1 MSDSVGLRSLPEV
14 RRYESTPVHI
24 SGVALMFVGIGMAIS
39 AVVALIDGGGGAA
52 ALGAS
57 AAISAGVGSTMYR
70 STTASDRADSP
81 LAFAA
86 VAWAWLAVSIAGTMP
101 YLFSGVIAWS
111 EADNALFE
119 SISGFTCTGAT
130 ILADIDGVAHGIL
143 FFRSMT
149 QWFGGMGLIVLAVSV
164 LPALKVGGLELIAN
178 EAPGPTADRFTPRI
192 AATARRLWMLY
203 GAFTL
208 AVTLA
213 LLAAGTSLFD
223 AVAHAFTTV
232 ATGGFSTYSRSIAEF
247 DSVAVELV
255 LIAGM
260 ITCGASFSIHWHLIT
275 RTRSQRRSYSELRWY
290 LGLIGGAAVA
300 LLVLN
305 SGKLGFG
312 DNVREAAFYAA
323 SLGSNTGYGLTDY
336 AHEQLWTP
344 SAQLVLLAL
353 FVIGGMTGSTAGGI
367 KVLRLQIVARY
378 AVREVIRARH
388 RRAVLPMRLGD
399 TTVAEDVAARA
410 LGFVLLYL
418 GLALAGGVL
427 MTALGNDLETGFSG
441 AVSAIGTVGPALGD
455 AGPTNSAL
463 AFERASRPVMMV
475 LMLFGR
481 LEVFPTMLMFV
492 AAVRAGTRS
501 RSVRQPAQPRRRRT
515 ARLGRPSAHASDQE
529 TERSGVSGISS
540 PKSSTRSARG
550 S

>member
-1 MSDSVGLRSLPEV
+1 MNVSTLLAG
-14 RRYESTPVHI
+14 RRFESTPVHV
-24 SGVALMFVGIGMAIS
+24 SGVALLLVAAGMAVS
-39 AVVALIDGGGGAA
+39 AGVALIDGGGGAL
-52 ALGAS
+52 ALAAS
-57 AAISAGVGSTMYR
+57 AAITASAGSAMMG
-70 STTASDRADSP
+70 STTASDRSDSP
-81 LAFAA
+81 LAFAS

-101 YLFSGVIAWS
+101 YLFSGVIGWS

-119 SISGFTCTGAT
+119 SVSGFTCTGAT

-203 GAFTL
+203 SGFTV
-208 AVTLA
+208 AVALA

-232 ATGGFSTYSRSIAEF
+232 ATGGFSTHSASIDFF
-247 DSVAVELV
+247 DSLAVELV
-255 LIAGM
+255 VIVGM
-260 ITCGASFSIHWHLIT
+260 IACGASFSIHWHTIM
-275 RTRSQRRSYSELRWY
+275 RTRSRLRGYSELRWY
-290 LGLIGGAAVA
+290 LGLIGGAAIA

-305 SGKLGFG
+305 SGKLDLGQ
-312 DNVREAAFYAA
+312 NIREAAFYAA

-336 AHEQLWTP
+336 THSPFWTP
-344 SAQLVLLAL
+344 SAQIVLLAL
-353 FVIGGMTGSTAGGI
+353 FLVGGMTGSTAGGM

-388 RRAVLPMRLGD
+388 RRAVLPMRIGD

-441 AVSAIGTVGPALGD
+441 AVSAIGTVGPALGE
-455 AGPTNSAL
+455 AGPTSSAL

-492 AAVRAGTRS
+492 AAMRAGTRS
-501 RSVRQPAQPRRRRT
+501 RYGRQAAQRGPRRLTRRET
-515 ARLGRPSAHASDQE
+515 HAS
-529 TERSGVSGISS
+529 
-540 PKSSTRSARG
+540 TRALKRQSAG
-550 S
+550 E

>member
-1 MSDSVGLRSLPEV
+1 MSGWTVLAE

-24 SGVALMFVGIGMAIS
+24 SGVALLFVATGMAVS
-39 AVVALIDGGGGAA
+39 ACVALIDGGGGAL

-57 AAISAGVGSTMYR
+57 AAITASVGSAMMG
-70 STTASDRADSP
+70 STTASGRADSP
-81 LAFAA
+81 LAFAS

-101 YLFSGVIAWS
+101 YLFSGVVGWT

-203 GAFTL
+203 GGFTL
-208 AVTLA
+208 AVALA

-232 ATGGFSTYSRSIAEF
+232 ATGGFSTHSKSIASF

-290 LGLIGGAAVA
+290 LGLIGGAALA
-300 LLVLN
+300 LLVLD
-305 SGKLGFG
+305 SGELGLG
-312 DNVREAAFYAA
+312 ARIREAAFYAA
-323 SLGSNTGYGLTDY
+323 SLGSNTGYNLGGDSY
-336 AHEQLWTP
+336 SQFWTP
-344 SAQLVLLAL
+344 SAELVLLAL

-378 AVREVIRARH
+378 AIREVIRARH

-441 AVSAIGTVGPALGD
+441 AVSAIGTVGPALGE
-455 AGPTNSAL
+455 AGPTSSAL

-501 RSVRQPAQPRRRRT
+501 RSQRPNTPRGPRRLT
-515 ARLGRPSAHASDQE
+515 RLGARKE
-529 TERSGVSGISS
+529 GSS
-540 PKSSTRSARG
+540 
-550 S
+550 

>member
-1 MSDSVGLRSLPEV
+1 MNGVAPRAG
-14 RRYESTPVHI
+14 RRVESTPVHI
-24 SGVALMFVGIGMAIS
+24 SGAALLFVGIGMAMS
-39 AVVALIDGGGGAA
+39 AGVALIDGGGGAL
-52 ALGAS
+52 ALAVS
-57 AAISAGVGSTMYR
+57 AVITISAGSIMMG
-70 STTASDRADSP
+70 STTASDRSDSP

-101 YLFSGVIAWS
+101 YLFSGVIRWS

-192 AATARRLWMLY
+192 AATARRLWLLY
-203 GAFTL
+203 GGFTL
-208 AVTLA
+208 AMALG
-213 LLAAGTSLFD
+213 LLAAGLSLFD

-232 ATGGFSTYSRSIAEF
+232 ATGGFSTYSASIAAF
-247 DSVAVELV
+247 DSVAVETV
-255 LIAGM
+255 VIVGM

-290 LGLIGGAAVA
+290 LGLIVGAALA
-300 LLVLN
+300 LLMLN
-305 SGKLGFG
+305 SGTLSIG

-336 AHEQLWTP
+336 THSQFWTP

-367 KVLRLQIVARY
+367 KVLRLQIMVRY
-378 AVREVIRARH
+378 AFREVIRARH

-399 TTVAEDVAARA
+399 TTVPEDIAARA

-441 AVSAIGTVGPALGD
+441 AVSAIGTVGPALGE
-455 AGPTNSAL
+455 AGPTASAL
-463 AFERASRPVMMV
+463 AFERESRPVMMV

-492 AAVRAGTRS
+492 AAMRAGTRS
-501 RSVRQPAQPRRRRT
+501 RFVRTSARRGPRRLKRLPAST
-515 ARLGRPSAHASDQE
+515 ASPSAWGD
-529 TERSGVSGISS
+529 
-540 PKSSTRSARG
+540 
-550 S
+550 

>member
-1 MSDSVGLRSLPEV
+1 MNGPE
-14 RRYESTPVHI
+14 RRRFASTPVHI

-39 AVVALIDGGGGAA
+39 AGVALIDGGGGAL
-52 ALGAS
+52 ALGVS
-57 AAISAGVGSTMYR
+57 AAITAGVGSAMNR
-70 STTASDRADSP
+70 STTASGRADSP
-81 LAFAA
+81 LAFAS

-101 YLFSGVIAWS
+101 YLFSGVIGWS

-130 ILADIDGVAHGIL
+130 ILADIDGVPHGVL

-164 LPALKVGGLELIAN
+164 LPAL
-178 EAPGPTADRFTPRI
+178 
-192 AATARRLWMLY
+192 M
-203 GAFTL
+203 
-208 AVTLA
+208 
-213 LLAAGTSLFD
+213 
-223 AVAHAFTTV
+223 
-232 ATGGFSTYSRSIAEF
+232 
-247 DSVAVELV
+247 
-255 LIAGM
+255 IAGM

-275 RTRSQRRSYSELRWY
+275 RTPSQRRGYSELRWY
-290 LGLIGGAAVA
+290 LGLIGGAAIA

-305 SGKLGFG
+305 SGKLSLG
-312 DNVREAAFYAA
+312 DNLREAAFYAA

-336 AHEQLWTP
+336 AHEQFWTP

-353 FVIGGMTGSTAGGI
+353 FVVGGMTGSTAGGI

-378 AVREVIRARH
+378 AIREVIRARH

-441 AVSAIGTVGPALGD
+441 AVSAIGTVGPALGE
-455 AGPTNSAL
+455 AGPTSSAL

-501 RSVRQPAQPRRRRT
+501 RYQQPTATRGPRRLTRLP
-515 ARLGRPSAHASDQE
+515 ARQ
-529 TERSGVSGISS
+529 
-540 PKSSTRSARG
+540 RG
-550 S
+550 